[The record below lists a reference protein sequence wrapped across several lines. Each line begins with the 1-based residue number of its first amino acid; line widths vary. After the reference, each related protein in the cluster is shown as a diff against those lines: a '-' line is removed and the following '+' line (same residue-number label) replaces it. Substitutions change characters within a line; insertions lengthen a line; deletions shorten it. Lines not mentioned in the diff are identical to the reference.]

1 MIVAVGATRDAPPI
15 LGKELNHVFDGEQ
28 LRGLLFGSDVE
39 AIKKLSIFQQ
49 LILKIGRASQLLRN
63 VKALTM
69 LSKIWMPLSKNIT
82 IIGGDLV
89 GLELA
94 EFLIER
100 GRKVTV
106 LEPATSLGPNLSI
119 VRRSRVVHLLKE
131 HGTILLTNVQINEI
145 TKEGVLYEHSEEAHL
160 AKADQVIIAMGANP
174 NLELSNALQ
183 QEISAQ
189 QLSEIAPLWDTYMEQ
204 LLMQEMRY

>member
-1 MIVAVGATRDAPPI
+1 
-15 LGKELNHVFDGEQ
+15 
-28 LRGLLFGSDVE
+28 
-39 AIKKLSIFQQ
+39 
-49 LILKIGRASQLLRN
+49 
-63 VKALTM
+63 M
-69 LSKIWMPLSKNIT
+69 LSKIWMPLSKNII

-106 LEPATSLGPNLSI
+106 LEPSTSLGPNLSI

-131 HGTILLTNVQINEI
+131 HGATLLTNVKINEI

-160 AKADQVIIAMGANP
+160 AKTDQVIIAMGANP
-174 NLELSNALQ
+174 NLDLANALQ
-183 QEISAQ
+183 TRNIRSTAIGDCT
-189 QLSEIAPLWDTYMEQ
+189 SVGYIHGAIADARNAVLGIED
-204 LLMQEMRY
+204 LA